1 MKNLQILLAHGVEAI
16 AIANNLIMA
25 NNENGTWTKFNI
37 SDDTKIIYKYFNVNC
52 AKGLGIKNL
61 NS

>member
-37 SDDTKIIYKYFNVNC
+37 SDDTKIIYKY
-52 AKGLGIKNL
+52 LGY
-61 NS
+61 